1 MRATP
6 DSTGNTTP
14 DDTQPDDNRQ
24 LRWLERLSAYRQPI
38 GLLFTLLL
46 FSAGLFA
53 CWHLLHELDPDALR
67 SAFVLGNGRSFDQDP
82 RFGLIVLCEV
92 AQRALS
98 PAVNDPGTAIAAMN
112 TITRVLVD
120 TPTDQVVQEAPL
132 DRLTLVPLDPAD
144 FIHQAFDPIARD
156 GAGVPE
162 VQVRM
167 QKLLSIIAAGC
178 DEALGNAARRQAATS
193 LQRALQVLVLDEDKA
208 HLSELHTTLFSRSA
222 TAA

>member
-67 SAFVLGNGRSFDQDP
+67 SA
-82 RFGLIVLCEV
+82 IAEV
-92 AQRALS
+92 
-98 PAVNDPGTAIAAMN
+98 PASSLLAACW
-112 TITRVLVD
+112 RPSGQPPSGSSHSL
-120 TPTDQVVQEAPL
+120 
-132 DRLTLVPLDPAD
+132 
-144 FIHQAFDPIARD
+144 
-156 GAGVPE
+156 
-162 VQVRM
+162 
-167 QKLLSIIAAGC
+167 
-178 DEALGNAARRQAATS
+178 ATS
-193 LQRALQVLVLDEDKA
+193 GP
-208 HLSELHTTLFSRSA
+208 
-222 TAA
+222 AAV